1 MKRFSVCGSEVSRC
15 ANRCSVSIRASVFFV
30 TGLLLT
36 VQAAS
41 ATPRLNAV
49 GDYVDAP
56 PRQAGA
62 GYQKWRVVD
71 ADPKGLN
78 CRMASEFRPV
88 ALDGA
93 NAPTALYENNRHN
106 ISQWSVVFSFAKGQE
121 LRAVTGNWGA
131 QQIMLRDRD
140 GNSWLGVHTNAQRGD
155 CFVRANRRFV
165 EPIVSGAAS
174 LKPGNYFA
182 QGSMFARSRRA
193 VAARSGRT
201 CLMSVDGPPTPYQG
215 NLAITVSSLS
225 VRDGKLYRDSTN
237 EALDVGQG
245 GTSFNESSRGGQWQL
260 QGETSWKN
268 APTQESQAIEECLA
282 SRQPYVRKMQGQF
295 IPGQPFPK
303 SR

>member
-1 MKRFSVCGSEVSRC
+1 M
-15 ANRCSVSIRASVFFV
+15 FFV
-30 TGLLLT
+30 IGLLLT
-36 VQAAS
+36 AQAAS
-41 ATPRLNAV
+41 ATPRLNAA

-56 PRQAGA
+56 PRQGGA

-88 ALDGA
+88 TLDGA
-93 NAPTALYENNRHN
+93 DAPATLYQNNRHN

-121 LRAVTGNWGA
+121 LRAVTGNMGA

-165 EPIVSGAAS
+165 EPIVPGAAS

-193 VAARSGRT
+193 AASRSDRT

-225 VRDGKLYRDSTN
+225 VRDGKLYRDAKN
-237 EALDVGQG
+237 QALEVGQG
-245 GTSFNESSRGGQWQL
+245 GTSFNDGIRGSWEFQQ
-260 QGETSWKN
+260 EVSWKD
-268 APTQESQAIEECLA
+268 APTQEIQAMEECLA
-282 SRQPYVRKMQGQF
+282 SRDPYVRKMQGQF
-295 IPGQPFPK
+295 IPGQPLPGAQ
-303 SR
+303 